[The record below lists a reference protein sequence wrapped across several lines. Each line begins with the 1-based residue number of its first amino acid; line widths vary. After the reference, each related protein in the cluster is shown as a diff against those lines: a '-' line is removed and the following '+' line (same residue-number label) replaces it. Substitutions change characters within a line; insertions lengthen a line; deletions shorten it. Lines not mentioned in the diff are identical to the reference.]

1 MSHKKYLPPSKEEGN
16 TPETGR
22 LELPAGHRTH
32 HLSSRWSARR
42 RRDTWLLLGV
52 LLFGIATI
60 FALAGGGTR
69 SSSGSANVLRSG
81 RLAATATK
89 AQSITSPTLTA
100 TGEFQ
105 EYPLPQSDSQL
116 MRPAIDHE
124 GRLWFGEMGR
134 NYLAVFDPRTRT
146 FRQMIPPRGRFGVMS
161 VQVASDDT
169 IWFVEQ
175 YANYIGHYYP
185 TTGNYQ
191 VYPLPTLTVPDPSHA
206 GKTLTLPGAPN
217 ELALDTRGTVWFTE
231 FNADAVGSLDPRT
244 GLMRHYPLAA
254 KRTVQTLV
262 PYGVTVDPQG
272 MVWFTEMSGE
282 HVGRLDPTTGRIRLF
297 APPGS
302 NMPPMEIA
310 SDTQGIIWVTTFST
324 GLLLRLDPR
333 TGAFTS
339 YAAPFSDPHT
349 GGLYG
354 LAVTAAG
361 EVWVTVLA
369 ENTIARLDVAAH
381 RFISYRIPT
390 PGSEPLGIVM
400 GAKHTLWFTEVDKIG
415 MLQP

>member
-1 MSHKKYLPPSKEEGN
+1 MSNRQHSPLLGAQHNGVEIPER
-16 TPETGR
+16 TPLAVASRGQR
-22 LELPAGHRTH
+22 SP
-32 HLSSRWSARR
+32 RWSARR
-42 RRDTWLLLGV
+42 RRDAWFLLGV
-52 LLFGIATI
+52 LLLGVVTLI
-60 FALAGGGTR
+60 ALAHGGASSAGQAHGTQ
-69 SSSGSANVLRSG
+69 SVASPVAGSLI
-81 RLAATATK
+81 
-89 AQSITSPTLTA
+89 QPPITSAITA
-100 TGEFQ
+100 TGQFQ

-146 FRQMIPPRGRFGVMS
+146 FRQMTPPHGRFGVMS

-191 VYPLPTLTVPDPSHA
+191 VYPLPTLTVPDPSHV
-206 GKTLTLPGAPN
+206 GKTLTLPSAPN
-217 ELALDTRGTVWFTE
+217 ELALDARGTVWFTE
-231 FNADAVGSLDPRT
+231 FNADALGSLDPSN
-244 GLMRHYPLAA
+244 GLMRHFPLAA

-297 APPGS
+297 TPPGS
-302 NMPPMEIA
+302 DMPPMEIA
-310 SDTQGIIWVTTFST
+310 SDTHGIIWVTTFST

-339 YAAPFSDPHT
+339 YAAPFSDHHT
-349 GGLYG
+349 G
-354 LAVTAAG
+354 
-361 EVWVTVLA
+361 
-369 ENTIARLDVAAH
+369 
-381 RFISYRIPT
+381 
-390 PGSEPLGIVM
+390 
-400 GAKHTLWFTEVDKIG
+400 
-415 MLQP
+415 